1 MNLFKKATASV
12 ALVALVSGVFST
24 GVSAYNAADLAAA
37 ESLATAGVINTQAT
51 AGGYNLDSTI
61 TRGEIAKVAANVAD
75 ITPFTTCE
83 GKFSDVSATVPNTWV
98 CGYVEA
104 LLAAG
109 KVSANAEYNSERNL
123 SKAEALKLMLEAAG
137 HTDIYTNGA
146 TWQEE
151 VVAYAVSNDVL
162 ASSFSDYNTSALRGW
177 VFNVADTAMNTED
190 EIDLPGIIPGID
202 DIDTD
207 ETTDTTDPVVTPG
220 DNELVVTLSAN
231 TPNGATVP
239 GKISGLP
246 VAKFDFT
253 AGSEDVTISA
263 LTVKRTG
270 LSNASTLTALAIFSE
285 EGRASKSKDDTQ
297 ENNTQAE
304 LTLSN
309 GGLVVKAGETQTL
322 TVVADIASQTA
333 ANGTE
338 FAIELLN
345 VNASSEVAG
354 LSGVVGETMKVGGV
368 DAATLVVKADS
379 SVSDVKVGDEQV
391 EIFKFKIEG
400 DSDEDVVLNAITFKG
415 EGSVDEEDELANYS
429 LEFDGEVVATSTTSN
444 GKYVTFNLEEGVT
457 IKEDKTEKFV
467 VKADIVAGVTET
479 ISFKIDKTLDVTAV
493 GTKFGFGSSVDISA
507 VESEGP
513 LGSVKID
520 AGELTLVDVD
530 AASDKLRADKK
541 DVELGTVKVTNVSGA
556 ALELQKLAVKAVAN
570 SGGVVHADTIL
581 ENVEVEI
588 NGTSYTLDYKTA
600 SGTFENTDLDVKIPE
615 GVTTLLVKAD
625 TKKEVNKD
633 TTVQITVENIGTTG
647 FYIVETEE
655 DEKVTD
661 ITPSS
666 LSFKKLTFISA
677 GAELSTTPLADTT
690 VVRGAVNEIANQFQ
704 VEASEA
710 SAIVVDEVNAK
721 LMLTS
726 TRSGSTNLITSSV
739 AANKFV
745 SEVALYKGSVSD
757 ANLLD
762 RISGSKISN
771 DGSITFDGFKVSVA
785 ADQEQNFVATVSFV
799 DGVDVEDKFAKINVT
814 TVSAEDDDSDD
825 VTVTGNG
832 QTSKDIEVKGQ
843 GSLSFTTD
851 TQNEDNKETKT
862 ILGGESVVVYSV
874 DALSTNESVDVEKV
888 VFTVSQDIR
897 EAVTNASLY
906 LGDKLIATNSNS
918 DITATTITFDK
929 LTTLIVSEE
938 TEELKL
944 KLNTSTIGYQKVG
957 KTLQGVTITNVAVDS
972 TDAEGVNSGKEL
984 SGNVANSGTSKGFSI
999 VPATVVPSVV
1009 STFGTESKFKLTVN
1023 DGANSASGSNADVV
1037 VDVKSLV
1044 FSTVGSSY
1052 AGAFDLYVDGESA
1065 GTATATPSTNV
1076 LTFNNLDT
1084 LVGSGAISGNETFVL
1099 VPTGT
1104 TKDLTISVKLV
1115 KDGVT
1120 FDVTNVDASTGL
1132 KSNMNSEL
1140 NLGSKTY

>member
-1 MNLFKKATASV
+1 
-12 ALVALVSGVFST
+12 
-24 GVSAYNAADLAAA
+24 
-37 ESLATAGVINTQAT
+37 
-51 AGGYNLDSTI
+51 
-61 TRGEIAKVAANVAD
+61 
-75 ITPFTTCE
+75 
-83 GKFSDVSATVPNTWV
+83 
-98 CGYVEA
+98 
-104 LLAAG
+104 
-109 KVSANAEYNSERNL
+109 
-123 SKAEALKLMLEAAG
+123 MLEAAG

-570 SGGVVHADTIL
+570 SGGVVHANTIL

-633 TTVQITVENIGTTG
+633 TTVQITVENIGT
-647 FYIVETEE
+647 
-655 DEKVTD
+655 
-661 ITPSS
+661 
-666 LSFKKLTFISA
+666 
-677 GAELSTTPLADTT
+677 
-690 VVRGAVNEIANQFQ
+690 
-704 VEASEA
+704 
-710 SAIVVDEVNAK
+710 
-721 LMLTS
+721 
-726 TRSGSTNLITSSV
+726 
-739 AANKFV
+739 
-745 SEVALYKGSVSD
+745 
-757 ANLLD
+757 D
-762 RISGSKISN
+762 RK
-771 DGSITFDGFKVSVA
+771 
-785 ADQEQNFVATVSFV
+785 
-799 DGVDVEDKFAKINVT
+799 
-814 TVSAEDDDSDD
+814 
-825 VTVTGNG
+825 
-832 QTSKDIEVKGQ
+832 
-843 GSLSFTTD
+843 
-851 TQNEDNKETKT
+851 
-862 ILGGESVVVYSV
+862 SVV
-874 DALSTNESVDVEKV
+874 
-888 VFTVSQDIR
+888 
-897 EAVTNASLY
+897 
-906 LGDKLIATNSNS
+906 
-918 DITATTITFDK
+918 
-929 LTTLIVSEE
+929 
-938 TEELKL
+938 
-944 KLNTSTIGYQKVG
+944 
-957 KTLQGVTITNVAVDS
+957 
-972 TDAEGVNSGKEL
+972 
-984 SGNVANSGTSKGFSI
+984 
-999 VPATVVPSVV
+999 
-1009 STFGTESKFKLTVN
+1009 
-1023 DGANSASGSNADVV
+1023 
-1037 VDVKSLV
+1037 
-1044 FSTVGSSY
+1044 
-1052 AGAFDLYVDGESA
+1052 
-1065 GTATATPSTNV
+1065 
-1076 LTFNNLDT
+1076 
-1084 LVGSGAISGNETFVL
+1084 
-1099 VPTGT
+1099 
-1104 TKDLTISVKLV
+1104 
-1115 KDGVT
+1115 
-1120 FDVTNVDASTGL
+1120 
-1132 KSNMNSEL
+1132 
-1140 NLGSKTY
+1140 